1 MTPPGLD
8 ILGGRGG
15 GESGLTLLEVLVALL
30 IAGAALGVLFQ
41 GTLGGLRAAETAGRT
56 EEALSRA
63 RSRLA
68 AVGHGA
74 PLVAEDRQGD
84 DGGGYRWRVRVTPV
98 AVRPGAP
105 GTPAPTLYG
114 VQVTLAWG
122 SGAQARSVTLETRR
136 LGSAPP
142 APP

>member
-1 MTPPGLD
+1 MLPDAPGRRD
-8 ILGGRGG
+8 
-15 GESGLTLLEVLVALL
+15 GEAGLTLLEVLVALL
-30 IAGAALGVLFQ
+30 IAGAALGFLFQ

-74 PLVAEDRQGD
+74 PLGTGDHQGD

-98 AVRPGAP
+98 ATRAGAP
-105 GTPAPTLYG
+105 GASVLTLYG